1 MNDYVDWLKKNKITE
16 VECMIPDNS
25 GIPRGKILPTKK
37 FLSSIES
44 GGLRLPLALFKLAVS
59 RDVTYSIDDQIL
71 NPTDGD
77 FILKPDFNTL
87 RTVPWYE
94 EPTAQVIC
102 DAVDN
107 NDNVIEVHSRG
118 ILKKVI
124 GLYEKIGLEPVVAP
138 EIEFYLV
145 KKNND
150 PDNPLETPSGQS
162 GRIEKG
168 NQSYGIDAVNEFDHI
183 FEDLYDYCETQE
195 LEVENIN
202 HEDGPAQMEI
212 NFKHG
217 NPLDLADQVFL
228 FKRTLRHTALKHNL
242 YATFMAKPMEDTPGN
257 SMHIHQYI
265 SLMIKNLKKQNVWFV
280 FTPYLW
286 LVLFFFVPLAL
297 IFKISISVSEWGMP
311 PYRDLFSFS
320 ENGLKIN
327 STLGNYLFIFSDPF
341 YIRSYLNSL
350 SLAFTSTVLCLLIGY
365 PIAFYVAKSKPSIR
379 NILLIMLIIPF
390 WSSFLLRVYAWKV
403 LLQGSGIINS
413 ILIHIGLISEPISML
428 HNHYAVILGVV
439 YTYLPFMILPLYGYL
454 VKFDLNLIDASNDL
468 GAKPL
473 NTFVKVILPLSLPGI
488 VAGSMLVFIPVV
500 GEYIIPEM
508 LGGSDKLYFGKI
520 IWDEFFVNRDWPIAS
535 ALAMSGIV
543 ILVFPIIIFQLM
555 YAKYNF
561 KNE

>member
-1 MNDYVDWLKKNKITE
+1 
-16 VECMIPDNS
+16 
-25 GIPRGKILPTKK
+25 
-37 FLSSIES
+37 
-44 GGLRLPLALFKLAVS
+44 
-59 RDVTYSIDDQIL
+59 
-71 NPTDGD
+71 
-77 FILKPDFNTL
+77 
-87 RTVPWYE
+87 
-94 EPTAQVIC
+94 
-102 DAVDN
+102 
-107 NDNVIEVHSRG
+107 
-118 ILKKVI
+118 
-124 GLYEKIGLEPVVAP
+124 
-138 EIEFYLV
+138 
-145 KKNND
+145 
-150 PDNPLETPSGQS
+150 
-162 GRIEKG
+162 
-168 NQSYGIDAVNEFDHI
+168 
-183 FEDLYDYCETQE
+183 
-195 LEVENIN
+195 
-202 HEDGPAQMEI
+202 
-212 NFKHG
+212 
-217 NPLDLADQVFL
+217 
-228 FKRTLRHTALKHNL
+228 
-242 YATFMAKPMEDTPGN
+242 
-257 SMHIHQYI
+257 
-265 SLMIKNLKKQNVWFV
+265 MIKNLKKQNVWFV

-311 PYRDLFSFS
+311 PYRDLFSLS
-320 ENGLKIN
+320 ENGLEIN

-350 SLAFTSTVLCLLIGY
+350 SLAFTSTLLCLLVGY

-403 LLQGSGIINS
+403 LLQSSGIINS

-561 KNE
+561 RNE